1 MDAAPDQTITTSNYP
16 ELHLLCW
23 NRAENTLSRKDA
35 FALYE
40 SHWHMLCNASLTED
54 EAKLINELAEQ
65 FGQGLIN
72 A

>member
-1 MDAAPDQTITTSNYP
+1 MPDTINTTHYP

-23 NRAENTLSRKDA
+23 NRAEHHISRRDA
-35 FALYE
+35 FSLYE
-40 SHWHMLCNASLTED
+40 SHWHLISRESLTERESELIKALTD
-54 EAKLINELAEQ
+54 E